1 MQHETENLGGVSRWE
16 SQLKKKKLC
25 FADWSRKFSQELKV
39 DRLAANALKELTAYS
54 KGAHAVLLELLF
66 NEVSE
71 KFGFGTDPRDW
82 NAFKSKVVRTCREAS
97 LLSAELQRLSKFQV
111 FKLPVF
117 ALPTFVS
124 REQGKPAWRQTSRG
138 DDFFLAPAAAS
149 LQRAA
154 EHMQTVIGEG
164 NKRWSIR
171 DYRRLNTVLLSLYVH
186 RVSGKWHD
194 LHVAMLVRAAY
205 KCCGMQWRSERNPEA
220 AIGELR
226 RRFQRSE
233 ARANSL
239 WLNRSAKSKQQA
251 IRKANL
257 YNDLRA
263 LVSDFVHAAERNDA
277 EKSLLEFINDYF
289 LYSTKLQKP
298 YSVRD
303 DVQ

>member
-1 MQHETENLGGVSRWE
+1 
-16 SQLKKKKLC
+16 
-25 FADWSRKFSQELKV
+25 
-39 DRLAANALKELTAYS
+39 
-54 KGAHAVLLELLF
+54 
-66 NEVSE
+66 
-71 KFGFGTDPRDW
+71 
-82 NAFKSKVVRTCREAS
+82 
-97 LLSAELQRLSKFQV
+97 
-111 FKLPVF
+111 
-117 ALPTFVS
+117 
-124 REQGKPAWRQTSRG
+124 
-138 DDFFLAPAAAS
+138 
-149 LQRAA
+149 
-154 EHMQTVIGEG
+154 
-164 NKRWSIR
+164 
-171 DYRRLNTVLLSLYVH
+171 
-186 RVSGKWHD
+186 
-194 LHVAMLVRAAY
+194 MLVRAAY